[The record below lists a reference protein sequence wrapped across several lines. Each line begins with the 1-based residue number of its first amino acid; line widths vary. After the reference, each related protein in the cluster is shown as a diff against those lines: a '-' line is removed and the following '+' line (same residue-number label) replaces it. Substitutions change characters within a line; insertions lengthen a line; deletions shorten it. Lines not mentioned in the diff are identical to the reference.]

1 MATITQSQSA
11 HNNLGVTPYGN
22 LTALHFVLETN
33 ATGAAINSNS
43 TAAIIAIGD
52 VVRLGVLPA
61 GFKLIDSQVV
71 VQTGLTAAV
80 TGKLGFAYVDGV
92 DVVGVAAQDDDYFGT
107 GLVLSAAARLRN
119 ATSNSAVTLPK
130 DAYLTLTTAGA
141 ANAKA
146 ARVEVTVLGIV
157 QGVA

>member
-1 MATITQSQSA
+1 MAKINLSQSI
-11 HNNLGVTPYGN
+11 HNNLGITPYGN

-33 ATGAAINSNS
+33 AAGAVINSNS
-43 TAAIIAIGD
+43 AAAVALGD
-52 VVRLGVLPA
+52 VVCIGTLPA
-61 GFKLIDSQVV
+61 GFKLVDSQVV
-71 VQTGLTAAV
+71 VQNGLTTDV

-92 DVVGVAAQDDDYFGT
+92 EGIAIQQDDDYFGA

-119 ATSNSAVTLPK
+119 VTTNSAVTLPK

-146 ARVEVTVLGIV
+146 SRVEVTVYGIA

>member
-1 MATITQSQSA
+1 MTTITQPQSA
-11 HNNLGVTPYGN
+11 HNNLGITPYGN

-43 TAAIIAIGD
+43 TTAIAAGD

-61 GFKLIDSQVV
+61 GFKLVDSQVV
-71 VQTGLTAAV
+71 VQNGLTTGV

-92 DVVGVAAQDDDYFGT
+92 EGIAIQQDDDYFGT
-107 GLVLSAAARLRN
+107 GLTLSAAARLRN
-119 ATSNSAVTLPK
+119 ATTNSAVILPK

>member
-11 HNNLGVTPYGN
+11 HNNLGATPYGN

-43 TAAIIAIGD
+43 TTAIAVGD

-61 GFKLIDSQVV
+61 GFKLVDSQVV
-71 VQTGLTAAV
+71 VQTGMTAAV
-80 TGKLGFAYVDGV
+80 TGNLGFAYADGV
-92 DVVGVAAQDDDYFGT
+92 DVVATPQDNDHFGAA
-107 GLVLSAAARLRN
+107 LVLSAAARLRN
-119 ATSNSAVTLPK
+119 VTTNSAVTLPK

>member
-11 HNNLGVTPYGN
+11 HNNLGATPYGN

-33 ATGAAINSNS
+33 AAGAAINSNS
-43 TAAIIAIGD
+43 ATAIALGD
-52 VVRLGVLPA
+52 TVRLGVLPA
-61 GFKLIDSQVV
+61 GFKLVDSQVV
-71 VQTGLTAAV
+71 VQTGMTAAV
-80 TGKLGFAYVDGV
+80 TGNLGFAYADGV
-92 DVVGVAAQDDDYFGT
+92 DVAATPQDNDAFGAA
-107 GLVLSAAARLRN
+107 LELSAADRLRN

>member
-11 HNNLGVTPYGN
+11 HNNLGATPYGN

-33 ATGAAINSNS
+33 AAGAAINSSS
-43 TAAIIAIGD
+43 TTAIAIGD

-61 GFKLIDSQVV
+61 GFKLVDSQVV

-92 DVVGVAAQDDDYFGT
+92 DVVGVDAQDDDYFGT

-146 ARVEVTVLGIV
+146 ARVEVTVLGII

>member
-11 HNNLGVTPYGN
+11 HNNLGITPYGN

-43 TAAIIAIGD
+43 TAAIALGD

-71 VQTGLTAAV
+71 VQTGMTASV
-80 TGKLGFAYVDGV
+80 TGNLGFAYTDGV
-92 DVVGVAAQDDDYFGT
+92 DVAATPQDVDYFGAA
-107 GLVLSAAARLRN
+107 LALSSAARLRN
-119 ATSNSAVTLPK
+119 ATANAAVVLPK

-146 ARVEVTVLGIV
+146 SRVEVTVYGIV

>member
-11 HNNLGVTPYGN
+11 HNNLGATPYGN

-33 ATGAAINSNS
+33 ATGAAINSSS
-43 TAAIIAIGD
+43 TTAIAIGD

-71 VQTGLTAAV
+71 VQTGLTASV

-92 DVVGVAAQDDDYFGT
+92 DVVGVDAQDDDYFGT

>member
-11 HNNLGVTPYGN
+11 HNNLGATPYGN

-43 TAAIIAIGD
+43 TAAIAIGD

-61 GFKLIDSQVV
+61 GFKLTDSQVV

-80 TGKLGFAYVDGV
+80 TGKLGFAYTDGV
-92 DVVGVAAQDDDYFGT
+92 DVVGAAAQDDDYFGA
-107 GLVLSAAARLRN
+107 GLALSAAARLRN

>member
-1 MATITQSQSA
+1 MTTITQPQSA
-11 HNNLGVTPYGN
+11 HNNLGATPYGN

-33 ATGAAINSNS
+33 AAGAAINSNS
-43 TAAIIAIGD
+43 TAAIAVGD

-61 GFKLIDSQVV
+61 GFKLTDSQVV

-80 TGKLGFAYVDGV
+80 TGKLGFAYADGV

-119 ATSNSAVTLPK
+119 VTTNSAVTLPK

-141 ANAKA
+141 ANATA
-146 ARVEVTVLGIV
+146 ARAEVTVLGIV
-157 QGVA
+157 PGVA

>member
-1 MATITQSQSA
+1 MATITQPQSA
-11 HNNLGVTPYGN
+11 HNNLGITPYGN

-43 TAAIIAIGD
+43 TAAIAIGD

-61 GFKLIDSQVV
+61 GFKLTDSQVV
-71 VQTGLTAAV
+71 VQIGMTTGV

-92 DVVGVAAQDDDYFGT
+92 DVAATAQDDDYFGA

-119 ATSNSAVTLPK
+119 VTTNSAVTLPK

>member
-1 MATITQSQSA
+1 MTTITQSQSA
-11 HNNLGVTPYGN
+11 HNNLGATPYGN

-33 ATGAAINSNS
+33 ATGAAIHSNS
-43 TAAIIAIGD
+43 TAAIAIGD

-61 GFKLIDSQVV
+61 GVKLTDSQVV

-80 TGKLGFAYVDGV
+80 TGKLGFAYTDGV

-119 ATSNSAVTLPK
+119 VTTNSAVTLPK
-130 DAYLTLTTAGA
+130 DAHLTLTTAGA

-146 ARVEVTVLGIV
+146 SRVEVTVYGIA

>member
-11 HNNLGVTPYGN
+11 HNNLGITPYGN
-22 LTALHFVLETN
+22 LTALHYVLETN

-43 TAAIIAIGD
+43 TTAIAIGD

-61 GFKLIDSQVV
+61 GFNLVDSQVV

-80 TGKLGFAYVDGV
+80 TGKLGFAYTDGV

-119 ATSNSAVTLPK
+119 VTTNSAVTLPK

>member
-1 MATITQSQSA
+1 MATITQYQSA
-11 HNNLGVTPYGN
+11 HNNLGITPYGN

-43 TAAIIAIGD
+43 TAAIALGD

-71 VQTGLTAAV
+71 VQTGMTASV
-80 TGKLGFAYVDGV
+80 TGNLGFAYTDGV
-92 DVVGVAAQDDDYFGT
+92 DVTATPQDNDYFGAA
-107 GLVLSAAARLRN
+107 LALSSAARLRN
-119 ATSNSAVTLPK
+119 ATTNAAVVLPK

-146 ARVEVTVLGIV
+146 SRVEVTVYGIV

>member
-11 HNNLGVTPYGN
+11 HNNLGITPYGN

-43 TAAIIAIGD
+43 TAAIALGD

-71 VQTGLTAAV
+71 VQTGMTASV
-80 TGKLGFAYVDGV
+80 TGNLGFAYTDGV
-92 DVVGVAAQDDDYFGT
+92 DVTATPQDVDYFGAA
-107 GLVLSAAARLRN
+107 LVLSSAARLRN
-119 ATSNSAVTLPK
+119 ATTNAAVVLPK

-146 ARVEVTVLGIV
+146 SRVEVTVYGIV

>member
-43 TAAIIAIGD
+43 ATAIALGD
-52 VVRLGVLPA
+52 TVRLGVLPA
-61 GFKLIDSQVV
+61 GFKLTDSQVV

-80 TGKLGFAYVDGV
+80 TGKLGFAYTDGV
-92 DVVGVAAQDDDYFGT
+92 DVAATAQDDDYFGA

-119 ATSNSAVTLPK
+119 VTTNSAVTLPK

-157 QGVA
+157 QCVA

>member
-33 ATGAAINSNS
+33 AVGAAINSSS
-43 TAAIIAIGD
+43 TAAIAIGD

-61 GFKLIDSQVV
+61 GFKLVDSQVV
-71 VQTGLTAAV
+71 VQNGLTTGV

>member
-1 MATITQSQSA
+1 MATITQKQNPS
-11 HNNLGVTPYGN
+11 NNLGVVPDGN
-22 LTALHFVLETN
+22 LTALHYVLETN

-43 TAAIIAIGD
+43 TAAIALGD

-71 VQTGLTAAV
+71 VQTGMSASV
-80 TGKLGFAYVDGV
+80 TGSLGFAYTDGV
-92 DVVGVAAQDDDYFGT
+92 DVTATPQDADYFGA
-107 GLVLSAAARLRN
+107 GLALSSNTRLRN
-119 ATSNSAVTLPK
+119 ATTNSAVTLPK

-146 ARVEVTVLGIV
+146 ARVEVTVLAAIEGTT
-157 QGVA
+157 

>member
-1 MATITQSQSA
+1 MAKIIQSPSI
-11 HNNLGVTPYGN
+11 HNNLGITPYGN

-33 ATGAAINSNS
+33 AAGAVINSNS
-43 TAAIIAIGD
+43 AAAVALGD
-52 VVRLGVLPA
+52 VVCIGTLPA
-61 GFKLIDSQVV
+61 GFKLVDSQVV
-71 VQTGLTAAV
+71 VKTAMTASV
-80 TGKLGFAYVDGV
+80 TGNLGFAYVDGV
-92 DVVGVAAQDDDYFGT
+92 EGIAIQQDDDYFGT

-119 ATSNSAVTLPK
+119 VTTNSAVTLPK

>member
-43 TAAIIAIGD
+43 ATAIALGD
-52 VVRLGVLPA
+52 TVRLGVLPA
-61 GFKLIDSQVV
+61 GFKLVDSQVV
-71 VQTGLTAAV
+71 VQTGMTAAV

-92 DVVGVAAQDDDYFGT
+92 EGIAIQQDDDYFGT

>member
-1 MATITQSQSA
+1 M
-11 HNNLGVTPYGN
+11 
-22 LTALHFVLETN
+22 
-33 ATGAAINSNS
+33 
-43 TAAIIAIGD
+43 
-52 VVRLGVLPA
+52 
-61 GFKLIDSQVV
+61 
-71 VQTGLTAAV
+71 
-80 TGKLGFAYVDGV
+80 TGKLGFAYTDGV
-92 DVVGVAAQDDDYFGT
+92 DVVGVAAQDDDYFGA

-119 ATSNSAVTLPK
+119 VTTNSAVTLPK

>member
-33 ATGAAINSNS
+33 AAGAAINSSS
-43 TAAIIAIGD
+43 TAAIAIGD

>member
-11 HNNLGVTPYGN
+11 HNNLGITPYGN

-33 ATGAAINSNS
+33 ATGAAINSSS
-43 TAAIIAIGD
+43 TAAIAIGD

-71 VQTGLTAAV
+71 VQTGLTASV

>member
-11 HNNLGVTPYGN
+11 HNNLGITPYGN

-43 TAAIIAIGD
+43 TAAIAIGD

-61 GFKLIDSQVV
+61 GFKLTDSQVV

>member
-11 HNNLGVTPYGN
+11 HNNLGATPYGN

-43 TAAIIAIGD
+43 TAAIAIGD

-61 GFKLIDSQVV
+61 GFKLTDSQVV

-80 TGKLGFAYVDGV
+80 TGKLGFAYADGV
-92 DVVGVAAQDDDYFGT
+92 DVPAVPQDDDYFGA
-107 GLVLSAAARLRN
+107 GLALSAAARLRN
-119 ATSNSAVTLPK
+119 VTTNSAVTLPK

-146 ARVEVTVLGIV
+146 ARLEVAVLGIV

>member
-33 ATGAAINSNS
+33 AAGAAINSSS
-43 TAAIIAIGD
+43 TAAIAIGD

-61 GFKLIDSQVV
+61 GFKLTDSQVV

-80 TGKLGFAYVDGV
+80 TGKLGFAYTDGV
-92 DVVGVAAQDDDYFGT
+92 DVAATAQDDDYFGA

-119 ATSNSAVTLPK
+119 VTTNSAVTLPK